1 MTEWR
6 KKYLRFAYPI
16 LGVFWLWFGWSAGER
31 SDPMAMWAALA
42 AGVVHLAAG
51 VQFEWKIR
59 RDRRLAELRAEEG
72 DDDSSAWHWWSGD
85 EPRRELDSGAAVLP
99 TGNGPT
105 GGRRGLPAL
114 IPTVVRLRALAGWRK
129 ALSEKGK
136 LVFGVLLAGFLIVNY
151 TFSLSRMEEAPFEN
165 SPVDMLFVFMSFFV
179 LLTMLQMAPLAQWFS
194 RQQGAKFGLT
204 VGRRT
209 TLTVGTNLVGL
220 AMVLVLL
227 NESLA
232 LVFAGIGW
240 PRGAQWAFE
249 GMDVVAAVVALVAA
263 GPLGAV
269 ILGARGRR
277 RWLGV
282 GLGLVVFGVLG
293 ASAVEP
299 LWAGADLWAKAAVS
313 GGRLVFL
320 LALVTGAFALEQR
333 SPDDRGAKTKK
344 RGRRQAEEDAPA
356 GKRPGWATLRR
367 RTAALDRAPAGI
379 WSLPTFVV
387 ALAEARMMLRFR
399 QVRLNLVFSWLMPV
413 LMSIVL
419 RTRELPD
426 DGTAV
431 GQFGLWM
438 AAGLAAF
445 LSAFWIAFF
454 ANLLGFTADGARRLS
469 MSAERA
475 LAACMPGKV
484 LGALGVVGGLVFAQ
498 TAVVIV
504 LLADQISPADRAI
517 PFFVAAFSLLG
528 LAGGGTVVSSW
539 QPRKPKLHEQRD
551 LYCSVLAMAVLGC
564 GWLLQVAIFGGAL
577 VAARLLGGP
586 GVAMVTM
593 TVLLLVAAAG
603 CAALVA
609 TLAKGDWLRRR
620 LREWTVAV

>member
-6 KKYLRFAYPI
+6 RKFLRFAYPI
-16 LGVFWLWFGWSAGER
+16 VGVYWLWFGWFAAEWAGPR
-31 SDPMAMWAALA
+31 AMWAGLA
-42 AGVVHLAAG
+42 AGVAQLAFAAH
-51 VQFEWKIR
+51 FEWKIR
-59 RDRRLAELRAEEG
+59 RDRRLAELRAEAG
-72 DDDSSAWHWWSGD
+72 DDDSSAGHWWAGD
-85 EPRRELDSGAAVLP
+85 DPRRELGSGAAALP

-105 GGRRGLPAL
+105 GGRKGLFAL
-114 IPTVVRLRALAGWRK
+114 ILTVVRLRALAGWRK

-136 LVFGVLLAGFLIVNY
+136 LVFGVVVAGFLIVNY

-165 SPVDMLFVFMSFFV
+165 SPVDMLFVLMSFFV
-179 LLTMLQMAPLAQWFS
+179 LMTMLQMAPVTQWFS

-209 TLTVGTNLVGL
+209 ALTVGTNLVGL

-232 LVFAGIGW
+232 LVFAGTGW
-240 PRGAQWAFE
+240 PRGAEWVFE
-249 GMDVVAAVVALVAA
+249 GMDVLGAVAALVSA

-282 GLGLVVFGVLG
+282 GLGFVLLGVLG

-299 LWAGADLWAKAAVS
+299 LWAGAGLWAMAAVS
-313 GGRLVFL
+313 GGRLVLL

-333 SPDDRGAKTKK
+333 SPDDRGAKTRK
-344 RGRRQAEEDAPA
+344 RGDRSAAEDSAA
-356 GKRPGWATLRR
+356 KRPGWATLRR
-367 RTAALDRAPAGI
+367 RTPAADRAPAGI
-379 WSLPTFVV
+379 WSRPTLVI

-399 QVRLNLVFSWLMPV
+399 QVRLNLVLSWLMP
-413 LMSIVL
+413 LFMAIVL

-504 LLADQISPADRAI
+504 LLAEQISPVDRAI
-517 PFFVAAFSLLG
+517 PFLMAAFSLLG
-528 LAGGGTVVSSW
+528 LAGGGAVVSIW
-539 QPRKPKLHEQRD
+539 LPRKPKLHEQRD
-551 LYCSVLAMAVLGC
+551 FYCSVLAMAVLGF
-564 GWLLQVAIFGGAL
+564 GWLIQVAIFGGAL

-586 GVAMVTM
+586 GVATVTM
-593 TVLLLVAAAG
+593 TVLLLFAAAG

-609 TLAKGDWLRRR
+609 ALAKGDWLRRR
-620 LREWTVAV
+620 LREWAVTV